1 MSGSPPPADAP
12 HVTVAESEVLVA
24 LWNAGPLSA
33 TALVEA
39 VRARQPWGEATIKT
53 LLNRLMRK
61 GLVRSQKD
69 DGRQR
74 YHPLLDREA
83 YVRAEGQA
91 LADRLFGADLS
102 AVAAILSKG

>member
-1 MSGSPPPADAP
+1 MSEPAASEPP
-12 HVTVAESEVLVA
+12 HVTVAESELLAVL
-24 LWNAGPLSA
+24 WRHGPLSA

-61 GLVRSQKD
+61 SLVRSQKD

-83 YVRAEGQA
+83 YVRAEAQG
-91 LADRLFGADLS
+91 LADRLFAGDLS
-102 AVAAILSKG
+102 AVAALLSKG